1 MPAKTPL
8 FNNGDKVRKGTTLE
22 LGFVSAEPELDA
34 GDYWYKVTFGH
45 RSEQIPEEE
54 LIPLEDDV
62 PTIVSLVTENRW
74 GRLDA
79 FRCALALEKL
89 TDPSR
94 NTIYAYN
101 AQRILFQPYQYKPL
115 LKVLDSADR
124 RLLVADEVGL
134 GKTIEAGLVLTE
146 LEARQ
151 EVDKVLIVC
160 PSRLRDKWREEL
172 NRKFN
177 QDFEIFDR
185 SSLRQYI
192 RRFKENPLKSRLRG
206 IVSMNTLRDEELS
219 DEIEQELGSIDMVV
233 VDEAHHARNQGTK
246 TSSML
251 RMLGRVGECVMLLT
265 ATPLHLGNQ
274 DLFVLLNAL
283 RPSEFNNPKVFHQEL
298 ERHQPLHTAGR
309 LARIRRADEIPQIAA
324 ILKQVFAV
332 SANGALADPLAR
344 NLLGSLNST
353 PPESPQ
359 EWIDVERRIQE
370 LHPLAS
376 ILTRTKKRDVQ
387 EHAAVR
393 RSTVVKC
400 QWSSDERELYDELVG
415 NGCHQ
420 GWFNAP
426 LSIGQIQR
434 ARQAASC
441 LPATVETRLM
451 ASVTNGDLNT
461 ELLDIELPR
470 SAAELSDNQPN
481 RVTNGRFRFE
491 DSKYKCFRDQ
501 VIRETLRVE
510 PDAKILVFSFFRGTV
525 KYLEQQLVADGVNCL
540 CIHGDIPSMPL
551 QPDKDERGRRI
562 RQFQEDPDIRVLIST
577 EVGSEGLDFQFC
589 HHLVNYDLPWNPMV
603 VEQRIGRID
612 RFGQKSDVLH
622 IVNLVVEGTVE
633 DRILLRLYDRI
644 GIFEQS
650 IGDLESILGDEVQS
664 LQKEYLNGQLTPQ
677 EADRRVQQAGDA
689 INRQRLQS
697 EELEKRAS
705 DLFGH
710 EDYIRSE
717 MTRISRLG
725 RYVGPDIILA
735 VLSNYLSSQH
745 PDASLWESD
754 KGIYTIRL
762 SSRLRDEVAKYSDE
776 KAFWY
781 RRENRDKYQFTMNG
795 ELAFSR
801 RDLDLV
807 NAPHPL
813 VKAAVGGIS
822 GQMQSAAARVGLASL
837 NRKDIDA
844 DLELP
849 CGSYLILLFAINVT
863 GLRNRKLIEAV
874 AWDFGSD
881 ALVESEVGEL
891 LLHSVCRFGS
901 TLIPV
906 EPVKT
911 DHSSALEGIT
921 AEIRLRYRKL
931 KQAEADENEALFLR
945 RSKIL
950 AAEERLKEEDL
961 QNRIETVRRKE
972 KGERYVPMFLGQLEK
987 MKAEFRKKQSALE
1000 TLRSVSVSLSEP
1012 IAACLVE
1019 IY

>member
-1 MPAKTPL
+1 MSAKAPL
-8 FNNGDKVRKGTTLE
+8 FRKGDKVRKGTTLE

-34 GDYWYKVTFGH
+34 GDYWYKITFGH

-54 LIPLEDDV
+54 LIPLEEDA
-62 PTIVSLVTENRW
+62 PTISSLVKSNRW

-94 NTIYAYN
+94 NTVYAYN

-151 EVDKVLIVC
+151 EIDKVLIVC

-177 QDFEIFDR
+177 QDFEIFDKP
-185 SSLRQYI
+185 SLRQYI
-192 RRFKENPLKSRLRG
+192 RRYKENPLKSRLRG
-206 IVSMNTLRDEELS
+206 VVSMNTLRDQELS
-219 DEIEQELGSIDMVV
+219 DEIEQEIGRIDMIV
-233 VDEAHHARNQGTK
+233 VDEAHHARNQETR

-283 RPSEFNNPKVFHQEL
+283 RPSEFHNPAVFDQDL
-298 ERHQPLHTAGR
+298 QRHQPLHHAGR
-309 LARIRRADEIPQIAA
+309 LARIRHGEELPQIAA
-324 ILKQVFAV
+324 ILKQVF
-332 SANGALADPLAR
+332 SATEKGILADPLAR
-344 NLLGSLNST
+344 NLLATLENT
-353 PPESPQ
+353 PPESPHD
-359 EWIDVERRIQE
+359 WIDIERRIQE
-370 LHPLAS
+370 LHPLSS

-387 EHAAVR
+387 EHAATR
-393 RSTVVKC
+393 RSRVVKC
-400 QWSSDERELYDELVG
+400 RWNEEEHALYDQLVG
-415 NGCHQ
+415 NGCSH
-420 GWFNAP
+420 GWFEHP

-441 LPATVETRLM
+441 LPAAIETRLT
-451 ASVTNGDLNT
+451 ASVSNGDLNT
-461 ELLDIELPR
+461 ELLDIDLSG
-470 SAAELSDNQPN
+470 SAAAGSDEQQPEVMI
-481 RVTNGRFRFE
+481 RHFTFE
-491 DSKYKCFRDQ
+491 DTKYKCFRDQ
-501 VIRETLRVE
+501 VIRQTLQTE
-510 PDAKILVFSFFRGTV
+510 PGAKILVFSFFRGTV
-525 KYLEQQLVADGVNCL
+525 KYLEQQLNADGVKCL
-540 CIHGDIPSMPL
+540 CIHGDIPSTPL

-562 RQFQEDPDIRVLIST
+562 RQFQDDPDIRVLIST

-612 RFGQKSDVLH
+612 RFGQKADVLH

-644 GIFEQS
+644 GIFEHS
-650 IGDLESILGDEVQS
+650 IGDLESILGHEVKNIEKS
-664 LQKEYLNGQLTPQ
+664 YLNGQLTPE
-677 EADRRVQQAGDA
+677 EADLRVQQAGDA

-697 EELEKRAS
+697 AELEKRAS

-710 EDYIRSE
+710 EDYIRAE
-717 MTRISRLG
+717 MNRISRLG

-735 VLSNYLSSQH
+735 VLTNYLDSQH
-745 PDASLWESD
+745 PEASLWESEP
-754 KGIYTIRL
+754 GVYTVRL
-762 SSRLRDEVAKYSDE
+762 TSRLRDEVAKHSEE

-781 RRENRDKYQFTMNG
+781 RRERRDKYQFTMNG
-795 ELAFSR
+795 QLAFSR
-801 RDLDLV
+801 PDLDLV

-813 VKAAVGGIS
+813 VRAAVIGIS
-822 GQMQSAAARVGLASL
+822 EQLKSAAARVGLASL
-837 NRKDIDA
+837 KLDDM
-844 DLELP
+844 DSDFELP
-849 CGSYLILLFAINVT
+849 CGSYLILLFAMNVT
-863 GLRNRKLIEAV
+863 GLRNRKLIEPV
-874 AWDFGSD
+874 AWDFNSK
-881 ALVESEVGEL
+881 ALLEPEIGEL
-891 LLHSVCRFGS
+891 LLHSVCRLGS
-901 TLIPV
+901 TAIPV
-906 EPVKT
+906 EPLT
-911 DHSSALEGIT
+911 IDHSKATDTILSEM
-921 AEIRLRYRKL
+921 RSRYRKL
-931 KQAEADENEALFLR
+931 KQAESDENEALFLR

-950 AAEERLKEEDL
+950 AAEELLKERDL
-961 QNRIETVRRKE
+961 QGRIETVRAKD

-987 MKAEFRKKQSALE
+987 MKSEFKKKQSSLE

-1012 IAACLVE
+1012 IAACLVD
-1019 IY
+1019 II